1 MFSESVSDDV
11 ITDQSPASPGKYN
24 INEEQSG
31 YQVINGQISQIP
43 GLSQTIGALPN
54 ERAQGRRAG
63 VLESDSDYVKL
74 AKQGG
79 HKGLLCHEETF
90 TSKPQRYRPPDWFCT
105 ESGDNDKPRLINSE
119 EKKTPGAFQPAEPPF
134 GTDNMST
141 WERDDTSSNDKEK
154 NNNVHPS
161 QREKLQSAARY
172 HEKNKYKRI
181 LHDKNPAPVNM
192 SKLLS
197 FGYAEDDKPAA
208 NIDLS
213 N

>member
-1 MFSESVSDDV
+1 MFSENVSDDM
-11 ITDQSPASPGKYN
+11 ITDQSSPASP
-24 INEEQSG
+24 EEQSG
-31 YQVINGQISQIP
+31 YPVINGQISQIP
-43 GLSQTIGALPN
+43 GLSQTIRTLPN

-79 HKGLLCHEETF
+79 HKGLLCHEETI
-90 TSKPQRYRPPDWFCT
+90 TSKPQRYQPPNWFCT

-119 EKKTPGAFQPAEPPF
+119 EKKAPGAFQPAEPPF

-141 WERDDTSSNDKEK
+141 WERDDTSSNDQEM
-154 NNNVHPS
+154 NNNVHHS
-161 QREKLQSAARY
+161 QRKKLQSSTQH

-181 LHDKNPAPVNM
+181 LYDKNPAPVNM

-213 N
+213 D